1 MASVGE
7 VNHLLQET
15 EGKHP
20 LHGQEHTQLV
30 CHSATLQGWW
40 EGRWAG
46 GAVGDAIHQVRESRD
61 VCRVNCQ
68 LMTVCKTTGLGN
80 SFGPMKFNDSHVK
93 QTSLHFVGNA
103 NHMKVA
109 SNSIGPCDCHV
120 T

>member
-1 MASVGE
+1 MARSTHNWSVT
-7 VNHLLQET
+7 VLLYR
-15 EGKHP
+15 G
-20 LHGQEHTQLV
+20 G
-30 CHSATLQGWW
+30 G

-46 GAVGDAIHQVRESRD
+46 GAVGDAIHQVMRESRD